1 MATSWP
7 RTIYSPI
14 ITNSMHWI
22 EFALAHLLSFAFISV
37 VQTSKL
43 IEISMHF
50 IHKLNA
56 MTYLSVDDSS
66 LVYVATYTTIDSS
79 VSVRCDAIIVLL
91 RCGRCDELYLSYIQ
105 QQQQQL
111 LIPAVHTS
119 VNSSCLMWIYHNNIW
134 SWFVHGSS
142 MPSVHHARP
151 LIVSNLLYVQLF
163 THSSLTHT
171 RLCIVL
177 AGSDNQ
183 KKKYQSKFADH
194 IGHRRKWI
202 RLLIKNRMKRSF
214 LIHLMDQQLSP
225 HSATIQT
232 LVVPVLM
239 VYRPNF
245 MFSPPFFFYYTF
257 IFHND

>member
-79 VSVRCDAIIVLL
+79 VSVRCDAIVVLL

-134 SWFVHGSS
+134 VQYCHSTSTIGFV
-142 MPSVHHARP
+142 
-151 LIVSNLLYVQLF
+151 
-163 THSSLTHT
+163 
-171 RLCIVL
+171 
-177 AGSDNQ
+177 
-183 KKKYQSKFADH
+183 
-194 IGHRRKWI
+194 RR
-202 RLLIKNRMKRSF
+202 
-214 LIHLMDQQLSP
+214 
-225 HSATIQT
+225 
-232 LVVPVLM
+232 
-239 VYRPNF
+239 NF
-245 MFSPPFFFYYTF
+245 HDRPFFFF
-257 IFHND
+257 IPFHFWPSTKWLLHEKNTISIP

>member
-22 EFALAHLLSFAFISV
+22 EFALAQLLSFAFISV

-134 SWFVHGSS
+134 VQYCHSTSTIGFVRGNFHD
-142 MPSVHHARP
+142 RP
-151 LIVSNLLYVQLF
+151 I
-163 THSSLTHT
+163 
-171 RLCIVL
+171 
-177 AGSDNQ
+177 
-183 KKKYQSKFADH
+183 
-194 IGHRRKWI
+194 
-202 RLLIKNRMKRSF
+202 
-214 LIHLMDQQLSP
+214 
-225 HSATIQT
+225 
-232 LVVPVLM
+232 
-239 VYRPNF
+239 
-245 MFSPPFFFYYTF
+245 FFFYSISLLTIDKMVIPWKKYYFNTIAFNNREHTYTCGNVA
-257 IFHND
+257 HRVYYCTM

>member
-1 MATSWP
+1 MDC
-7 RTIYSPI
+7 TIGL
-14 ITNSMHWI
+14 H
-22 EFALAHLLSFAFISV
+22 
-37 VQTSKL
+37 
-43 IEISMHF
+43 
-50 IHKLNA
+50 
-56 MTYLSVDDSS
+56 
-66 LVYVATYTTIDSS
+66 
-79 VSVRCDAIIVLL
+79 
-91 RCGRCDELYLSYIQ
+91 
-105 QQQQQL
+105 
-111 LIPAVHTS
+111 
-119 VNSSCLMWIYHNNIW
+119 W

-151 LIVSNLLYVQLF
+151 LIVSNLLCVQLL

-177 AGSDNQ
+177 AGSDNK

-245 MFSPPFFFYYTF
+245 MFSPPFFFF
-257 IFHND
+257 ITLSFSITVSADNLWSDGRLGDVVGNPSAYLESNAS